1 MKKIINLLI
10 DEAVQNADT
19 YTNNGSTWLIFTD
32 DKRWVIELTK
42 EGTLW
47 YNYNFFKSL
56 FAYTSMDVV
65 ENQNYIT
72 NWVEDNIINKK
83 KPVQNGVKST
93 RISHI
98 DNHYLAEDT
107 LQNGVKHTIDT
118 THHKN
123 KYVEDTIQNGVK
135 DTIVTYN
142 NFNSQVEHTIQNGV
156 KHTEIG
162 WAQDNGVE
170 DAVKNGVKYTGGIGN
185 PMWMGGKVKDTIQNG
200 VKETHRDAERHPNT
214 VEDTIQ
220 NGVKHTEFTT
230 SHYTTRVE
238 DTIQNG
244 VKETKNT
251 IGKATH
257 TIEDT
262 IQNGV
267 KETKIGSIYPQ
278 RYVEKIMQ
286 NGVKHTQ
293 SSIFDNPTEVK
304 DTIKNG
310 VKNIR
315 HSKSENDSRAENTI
329 QNGVKHTSWLIK
341 RNSQCVED
349 AIQNGVKKTVPI
361 GIDKDS
367 IVSNDFGMNEAI
379 QNGVKKT
386 KPMDEWVNTEKI
398 VDKTIQNGVKNTDF
412 LTDERNYPVED
423 AIQNGVIHTRF
434 LSNNRAEYVEHTIQ
448 NGVKKTYSDKIPHEY
463 DWSDQFTE
471 DVEDTIQNGVKHT
484 EKSLQIDGS
493 CVIEDVIKEGV
504 IEHGIKETK
513 SEVATREWK
522 AGEVI
527 NGGIKETTP
536 GGYLGSVERKGKMV
550 HQFEHSKQDDNVED
564 VIKSGIKAT
573 TTNLPLSQDDGQIA
587 EIEDVI
593 KNGIKK
599 TEAAA
604 LFDEESKI
612 DTVISNGIKET
623 IPVVPGDILDTID
636 FMSYNNTTNVQHLI
650 SDVIEKGIKETH
662 DDVMPHTGRV
672 EGVIKNGVK
681 KTVDALSSRL
691 PNPVKDVIKNG
702 VKECIPSRTPLYNP
716 MDFSVQYREN
726 HRLDDVASV
735 LEKGIKEVQPLPS
748 QEGNMDYSN
757 YYYRQ
762 GDRTIPHTQYVD
774 DVIENG
780 KKFKI

>member
-1 MKKIINLLI
+1 MKDLQKLI
-10 DEAVQNADT
+10 DKVIDKAVVGCDT
-19 YTNNGSTWLIFTD
+19 YKHNGSTWLLFTN
-32 DKRWVIELTK
+32 DKKWVIELTK

-47 YNYNFFKSL
+47 YNYYFFQKL
-56 FAYTSMDVV
+56 FKVIALDVV
-65 ENQNYIT
+65 ENQHYIT
-72 NWVEDNIINKK
+72 KWVEDTVI
-83 KPVQNGVKST
+83 NGVKST
-93 RISHI
+93 LKGTFVVSA
-98 DNHYLAEDT
+98 LVEDT
-107 LQNGVKHTIDT
+107 VINGVKSTFTRNNQLKFVVEDTVINGVKHTIDT

-135 DTIVTYN
+135 STVL
-142 NFNSQVEHTIQNGV
+142 H
-156 KHTEIG
+156 IG
-162 WAQDNGVE
+162 R
-170 DAVKNGVKYTGGIGN
+170 KYV
-185 PMWMGGKVKDTIQNG
+185 P
-200 VKETHRDAERHPNT
+200 
-214 VEDTIQ
+214 
-220 NGVKHTEFTT
+220 
-230 SHYTTRVE
+230 VE

-244 VKETKNT
+244 VKETKGEYYKE
-251 IGKATH
+251 IQKV
-257 TIEDT
+257 EYT

-267 KETKIGSIYPQ
+267 KVIHPSVPRNCIEVEDAIQNGVKYTSNRRLVVSKDIDDAIQNGVKRTLQKNINRIGQ
-278 RYVEKIMQ
+278 VEDAIKNGVKRTIADDIRMGWPIIEDTIQ

-293 SSIFDNPTEVK
+293 SSIFDNPTTVK
-304 DTIKNG
+304 D
-310 VKNIR
+310 
-315 HSKSENDSRAENTI
+315 TI
-329 QNGVKHTSWLIK
+329 QNGVKRTDFNIYIANN
-341 RNSQCVED
+341 RVED
-349 AIQNGVKKTVPI
+349 
-361 GIDKDS
+361 
-367 IVSNDFGMNEAI
+367 
-379 QNGVKKT
+379 
-386 KPMDEWVNTEKI
+386 
-398 VDKTIQNGVKNTDF
+398 TIQNGVK
-412 LTDERNYPVED
+412 V
-423 AIQNGVIHTRF
+423 
-434 LSNNRAEYVEHTIQ
+434 
-448 NGVKKTYSDKIPHEY
+448 TYSDKIPHEY
-463 DWSDQFTE
+463 DWSNQFTE
-471 DVEDTIQNGVKHT
+471 EIDDIIQNGVKHT

-527 NGGIKETTP
+527 NGGVKKTTP

-604 LFDEESKI
+604 LFDEESKM

-662 DDVMPHTGRV
+662 DDVIPHTGRV

-726 HRLDDVASV
+726 HRLDVVEIV
-735 LEKGIKEVQPLPS
+735 LEKGIKEVQPLPA
-748 QEGNMDYSN
+748 QDGNMDYSN

-762 GDRTIPHTQYVD
+762 GESGKPHTKYVD
-774 DVIENG
+774 DVITNGIKETKPMDEWVNTDRIVDGVISNG
-780 KKFKI
+780 KIIK

>member
-1 MKKIINLLI
+1 MKDLQKLI
-10 DEAVQNADT
+10 DKVIDKAVIGCDT
-19 YTNNGSTWLIFTD
+19 YKHNGSTWLLFTN
-32 DKRWVIELTK
+32 DKKWVIELTK

-47 YNYNFFKSL
+47 YNYYFFQKL
-56 FAYTSMDVV
+56 FKVIALDVV
-65 ENQNYIT
+65 ENQHYIT
-72 NWVEDNIINKK
+72 KWVEDTVI
-83 KPVQNGVKST
+83 NGVKST
-93 RISHI
+93 LKGTFVVSA
-98 DNHYLAEDT
+98 LVEDT
-107 LQNGVKHTIDT
+107 VINGVKSTFTRNNQLKFVVEDTVINGVKHTQKQIFNLSDEVEHTIQNGVKHTIDT

-135 DTIVTYN
+135 STVLHIGRKYGPVEDTIQNGVKETKGEYYKEIQKVEYTIQN
-142 NFNSQVEHTIQNGV
+142 GVKVIHPSVPRNCIEVEDAIQNGVKYTSNRRLVVSKDIDDAIQNGVKRTLQKNINRIGQVEDTIQNGVKRTIADDIRMGWPIIEDTIQNGV
-156 KHTEIG
+156 KHTQSSIF
-162 WAQDNGVE
+162 DNP
-170 DAVKNGVKYTGGIGN
+170 TT
-185 PMWMGGKVKDTIQNG
+185 VKDTIQNG
-200 VKETHRDAERHPNT
+200 VKETHRDAERHPKT

-220 NGVKHTEFTT
+220 NGVK
-230 SHYTTRVE
+230 V
-238 DTIQNG
+238 
-244 VKETKNT
+244 
-251 IGKATH
+251 
-257 TIEDT
+257 
-262 IQNGV
+262 
-267 KETKIGSIYPQ
+267 
-278 RYVEKIMQ
+278 
-286 NGVKHTQ
+286 
-293 SSIFDNPTEVK
+293 
-304 DTIKNG
+304 
-310 VKNIR
+310 
-315 HSKSENDSRAENTI
+315 
-329 QNGVKHTSWLIK
+329 
-341 RNSQCVED
+341 
-349 AIQNGVKKTVPI
+349 
-361 GIDKDS
+361 
-367 IVSNDFGMNEAI
+367 
-379 QNGVKKT
+379 
-386 KPMDEWVNTEKI
+386 
-398 VDKTIQNGVKNTDF
+398 
-412 LTDERNYPVED
+412 
-423 AIQNGVIHTRF
+423 
-434 LSNNRAEYVEHTIQ
+434 
-448 NGVKKTYSDKIPHEY
+448 TYSDKIPHEY
-463 DWSDQFTE
+463 DWSNQFTE
-471 DVEDTIQNGVKHT
+471 EIDDIIQNGVKHT

-527 NGGIKETTP
+527 NGGVKKTTP

-604 LFDEESKI
+604 VFDEESKM

-681 KTVDALSSRL
+681 
-691 PNPVKDVIKNG
+691 
-702 VKECIPSRTPLYNP
+702 ECIPSRHPLYNP

-735 LEKGIKEVQPLPS
+735 LEKGIKEVQPLPA
-748 QEGNMDYSN
+748 QDGNMDYSN

-762 GDRTIPHTQYVD
+762 GVPTKPHTQYVN
-774 DVIENG
+774 DVITNGIKKTKAMDEWVNTDRIVDGVISNG
-780 KKFKI
+780 KIIK